1 MNVKVKMNKT
11 ALKKLSNAQI
21 VALEM
26 TAEAVKTDV
35 IASNVI
41 PFGHADPDTGYSGGT
56 LQNESTSVDIRISR
70 RGKVSV
76 SSDTPYARR
85 MYFHPEYKFNQLDNP
100 NAKGRWYDDWISGSK
115 KNFAPNAY
123 KKLYKKLSGV

>member
-1 MNVKVKMNKT
+1 MNVKVKMNKA
-11 ALKKLSNAQI
+11 ALKKLSSVQI

-56 LQNESTSVDIRISR
+56 LQNESTTVDLRISR
-70 RGKVSV
+70 SGKVNIA
-76 SSDTPYARR
+76 SDTPYARK
-85 MYFHPEYKFNQLDNP
+85 MYFHPEYKFNKLDNP

-123 KKLYKKLSGV
+123 KKIFKKLSGV